1 MPQVDAQFRINSQ
14 TEFPAL
20 GGYSRG
26 ANWAVNIGFTEPDLF
41 GAIGV
46 HSYSTSS
53 GDTNLISSWV
63 AALPEDEHS
72 RLLIDIDENDIS
84 WPYTEAFEAE

>member
-1 MPQVDAQFRINSQ
+1 
-14 TEFPAL
+14 
-20 GGYSRG
+20 
-26 ANWAVNIGFTEPDLF
+26 
-41 GAIGV
+41 V